1 LTIATVRDGLGK
13 PDGRRAS
20 CGRAASPARWRTYC
34 FTLEDDNS
42 AGSTAN
48 AVRKMLAMG
57 ESYDSLVE
65 PRQSALQ
72 TDPSTGGAVIEGSTR
87 TGGSL

>member
-1 LTIATVRDGLGK
+1 MGDG
-13 PDGRRAS
+13 PAARPGRLARAL
-20 CGRAASPARWRTYC
+20 AHTYC
-34 FTLEDDNS
+34 FTLEDDNT